1 MRLDYARLAAA
12 GLLVAGATGAGA
24 WWFGKPFLTSAHAEP
39 VVPVL
44 GALPLASATLF
55 DLGVYL
61 AVVGTTML
69 TLVSLASASGDA
81 GEPLSVE
88 LLVAGAIGLLTA
100 CGIYL
105 MLRGR
110 TFPVVLGLML
120 LSYAVNLFIF
130 AMGRLAVGVP
140 PDRRRRGAP
149 AMPTRCRRRSS
160 SPRS

>member
-1 MRLDYARLAAA
+1 MLIAR
-12 GLLVAGATGAGA
+12 VAGERVARRRRA
-24 WWFGKPFLTSAHAEP
+24 
-39 VVPVL
+39 
-44 GALPLASATLF
+44 
-55 DLGVYL
+55 
-61 AVVGTTML
+61 
-69 TLVSLASASGDA
+69 
-81 GEPLSVE
+81 LSVE
-88 LLVAGAIGLLTA
+88 ILVAGAIGLLTA
-100 CGIYL
+100 CGVYL

-140 PDRRRRGAP
+140 PIVAGGRP